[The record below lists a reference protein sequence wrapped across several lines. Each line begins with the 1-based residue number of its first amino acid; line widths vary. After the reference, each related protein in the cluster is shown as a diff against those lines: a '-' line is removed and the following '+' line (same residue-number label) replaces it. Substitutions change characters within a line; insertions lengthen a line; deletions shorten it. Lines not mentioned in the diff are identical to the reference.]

1 MIIYFADR
9 TLNITGQ
16 ASTNLPGG
24 IRILE
29 DNLLEEIESG
39 VNAFSFKINFD
50 DENRADVE
58 TAIKVG
64 NFVLK
69 SGGDAFSSEANTYDS
84 VYQIIETELDTLEKE
99 LYVYAED
106 AGLDLINKVVE
117 GTTLEN
123 KNLLQMLQAFVPTD
137 WTINL
142 INTPTNTKTYT
153 WDGDNTATERINS
166 IVGIFDCEVYY
177 SFVVERFE
185 IKKKVI
191 NVTRKRGQQIATAQL
206 RLGYDLNKIVT
217 KESIADLATAF
228 VVTGG
233 TPEGTDTPI
242 NLKGYSYSYTDPE
255 TGDVYAVDAATGQ
268 MRNKSAMSRWSSA
281 LDPDGLIMKRFEFDT
296 TDKAE
301 LAGQA
306 RAELQKQSKK
316 SVEYEVDLS
325 KLPEGIRVGDRVNI
339 IDRAGNLYF
348 EARILKIETSV
359 SDDSQKATIGDYVA
373 KSPGI
378 SEKVRDLAKRIQEE
392 RAAAT
397 PVLQILSSE
406 GEALM
411 NANTRC
417 IMAVSIAHRAN
428 VISNITQLHA
438 AFGNSARLTWYKNG
452 QLTTAGVSQDGF
464 RMTIDNVESLKTTFR
479 CQLEVD

>member
-58 TAIKVG
+58 AAIKVG

-206 RLGYDLNKIVT
+206 RPK
-217 KESIADLATAF
+217 
-228 VVTGG
+228 
-233 TPEGTDTPI
+233 
-242 NLKGYSYSYTDPE
+242 
-255 TGDVYAVDAATGQ
+255 
-268 MRNKSAMSRWSSA
+268 
-281 LDPDGLIMKRFEFDT
+281 
-296 TDKAE
+296 
-301 LAGQA
+301 
-306 RAELQKQSKK
+306 
-316 SVEYEVDLS
+316 
-325 KLPEGIRVGDRVNI
+325 
-339 IDRAGNLYF
+339 
-348 EARILKIETSV
+348 
-359 SDDSQKATIGDYVA
+359 
-373 KSPGI
+373 
-378 SEKVRDLAKRIQEE
+378 
-392 RAAAT
+392 
-397 PVLQILSSE
+397 
-406 GEALM
+406 
-411 NANTRC
+411 
-417 IMAVSIAHRAN
+417 
-428 VISNITQLHA
+428 
-438 AFGNSARLTWYKNG
+438 
-452 QLTTAGVSQDGF
+452 
-464 RMTIDNVESLKTTFR
+464 
-479 CQLEVD
+479 